1 MNKKEIFEKLKNLN
15 CADIFDSDT
24 SDIAEKIREITDNN
38 PKLIDRF
45 LFECTSSLSEV
56 DETVEDLMSSDTK
69 YGLEHLDGNRLNQY
83 ESQKLHKIFV
93 DYKEDLYSLNR
104 ELKEKLTDLVADIY
118 MKDIQ
123 DNWESLLDRIKEE
136 YIDD

>member
-24 SDIAEKIREITDNN
+24 RDIEQKIRDITDNN
-38 PKLIDRF
+38 PKLINIF
-45 LFECTSSLSEV
+45 VFGCTSSLSEV
-56 DETVEDLMSSDTK
+56 DETVEYLMTSDTK
-69 YGLEHLDGNRLNQY
+69 YGLEHLDGSRLNHY
-83 ESQKLHKIFV
+83 ESEKLHKIFV
-93 DYKEDLYSLNR
+93 DYKENLYSLNR
-104 ELKEKLTDLVADIY
+104 ELREKLTDLVADIY

-123 DNWESLLDRIKEE
+123 DNWESLLNRIKEE

>member
-1 MNKKEIFEKLKNLN
+1 MNKKEMFEELKNLN
-15 CADIFDSDT
+15 CSDIFDSDT
-24 SDIAEKIREITDNN
+24 SDIEQKLRDITDNN
-38 PKLIDRF
+38 HQLMDRF

-69 YGLEHLDGNRLNQY
+69 YGLEHLDGNLLDRY
-83 ESQKLHKIFV
+83 ESEKLHKIFV

-104 ELKEKLTDLVADIY
+104 ELREKLTDLVADIY

-123 DNWESLLDRIKEE
+123 DNWESLLNRIKED
-136 YIDD
+136 YIDE